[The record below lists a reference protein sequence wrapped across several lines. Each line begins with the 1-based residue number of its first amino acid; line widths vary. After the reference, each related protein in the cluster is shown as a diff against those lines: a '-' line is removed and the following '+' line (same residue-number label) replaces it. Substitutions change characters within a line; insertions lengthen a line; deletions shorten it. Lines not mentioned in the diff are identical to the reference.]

1 MKTLNS
7 LLFASFMILLTVLP
21 FQTVLAVDVPLK
33 KNDDGGSTIP
43 TALVKRQFIRPITT
57 TSAVFANLSDT
68 ELILSFNGSVG
79 AAQITVEDEM
89 GGIVYMY
96 SLDTNSSSELVI
108 PLDGWDNGRY
118 RINISYGTTK
128 LVGDFN
134 F

>member
-7 LLFASFMILLTVLP
+7 LLFASLMVLLVVLP
-21 FQTVLAVDVPLK
+21 FQSIFAVVDVPLK
-33 KNDDGGSTIP
+33 SSDDPRTTFPKVKSKTP
-43 TALVKRQFIRPITT
+43 THVA